1 MPKSMACG
9 MSIKSSEH
17 HSPNTA
23 RWSAC
28 RPWAWGDSMLDS
40 DTAQRLRGD
49 RGATESIHRHV
60 MYRHFRG
67 PTWYELIRSKK
78 LFKNGWD
85 MLGPESS
92 GDLSKLG
99 NFERNFGHLINQ
111 KISKIAHATPV
122 NQSSYCDV
130 ISKVSMSSWSAS
142 ISVNNQRDPSWRFE
156 CSTQSN
162 DISIYFL
169 YARWS
174 KNQITLPSQNWLL

>member
-1 MPKSMACG
+1 
-9 MSIKSSEH
+9 
-17 HSPNTA
+17 
-23 RWSAC
+23 
-28 RPWAWGDSMLDS
+28 
-40 DTAQRLRGD
+40 
-49 RGATESIHRHV
+49 
-60 MYRHFRG
+60 
-67 PTWYELIRSKK
+67 
-78 LFKNGWD
+78 

-130 ISKVSMSSWSAS
+130 SSKVSMSSWSAS

-169 YARWS
+169 YAR
-174 KNQITLPSQNWLL
+174 